1 MEVDSMVSIRHRNI
15 ITIAVL
21 AWLVLLPI
29 LGGTIG
35 AYNPSQSKDYLAAA
49 PTIDSPPD
57 ITFENGSMGV
67 SIEWHPVDPNPKN
80 YTITR
85 NGTIHSEML
94 WYGFEIIV
102 SLNHLYFDGL
112 LDEPSEIP
120 AVLEYTCTVFN
131 ENNESV
137 SDTVLVNV
145 IWDELAPIIE
155 QPADIEYEEGS
166 FGHGILWNITESN
179 PDYYNITRTSS
190 NPASNNTV
198 IERGNWLLPDIS
210 ISVDDLN
217 ATHWYMYHLFVND
230 TFGRNATSSV
240 NVTVVAD
247 LTDPVVIGHGNLSF
261 EFGEAGREIRWHVYD
276 SNPLNY
282 TVNVTIINEDTGYG
296 NSSDPLMHSPQD
308 VVVTSWTLAN
318 PEGDNVTYSLD
329 NVFLGNY
336 TFKITLFDDFGRN
349 ATHSLNVTVYRD
361 IRVPTIDSPASF
373 SYEEGYTGYSLEW
386 SAEDN
391 NPLSYNLTR
400 DGELVLEGIWR
411 GENISI
417 GVDGL
422 SVGAHQFEIT
432 FTDFFNQSSSA
443 IVTVT
448 VLADAVAPIV
458 DHVQMFQAYSTPS
471 QNNISVQAYAWDLNG
486 IVSIKVEWYTTNESS
501 IEETDLIL
509 FGNDLY
515 EAHLGRF
522 QHADVIH
529 YRVMAKDN
537 SSVQN
542 EFSTDWM
549 ELEVTPLTEEGL
561 PLPVTVIIAV
571 LGGLSTLVV
580 IALYFRTRTR

>member
-1 MEVDSMVSIRHRNI
+1 MEVDPMISIRHRNT

-35 AYNPSQSKDYLAAA
+35 AYNHSQSKDYLAAA
-49 PTIDSPPD
+49 PTIDNPPD
-57 ITFENGSMGV
+57 ITFENGSLGV
-67 SIEWHPVDPNPKN
+67 SIEWHPVDANPKN

-85 NGTIHSEML
+85 NGTVHSEQL
-94 WYGFEIIV
+94 WYGFEIV
-102 SLNHLYFDGL
+102 LSLNHLYSDGL
-112 LDEPSEIP
+112 VDETGEIP
-120 AVLEYTCTVFN
+120 AVHVYTCTVFN

-137 SDTVLVNV
+137 SDTVLVYV
-145 IWDELAPIIE
+145 IWDESAPIIQ

-190 NPASNNTV
+190 DSASNNTV
-198 IERGNWLLPDIS
+198 IDEGIWLFPDIS
-210 ISVDDLN
+210 ISVDNLN

-240 NVTVVAD
+240 NVTVVPD
-247 LTDPVVIGHGNLSF
+247 LTDPVVTGHGDLSF
-261 EFGEAGREIRWHVYD
+261 EFGEAGREISWYVYD
-276 SNPLNY
+276 SNPQNY
-282 TVNVTIINEDTGYG
+282 TVNVTIVDEDTAYG
-296 NSSDPLMHSPQD
+296 NSSDPLLHSPQD
-308 VVVTSWTLAN
+308 VVEASWTLAN

-336 TFKITLFDDFGRN
+336 TFRITLFDDFGRN
-349 ATHSLNVTVYRD
+349 ATHSLNVTIYKDVRG
-361 IRVPTIDSPASF
+361 PTIDSPASF
-373 SYEEGYTGYSLEW
+373 SYEEGHTGYSLEW
-386 SAEDN
+386 SAEDT

-400 DGELVLEGIWR
+400 NGELVLEGNWR

-422 SVGAHQFEIT
+422 SVGAHQYEVT

-458 DHVQMFQAYSTPS
+458 DHVQIIQAYSTAT

-486 IVSIKVEWYTTNESS
+486 ILNVTVEWYTTDESS
-501 IEETDLIL
+501 IEVIDLTL

-522 QHADVIH
+522 QHSDLIH
-529 YRVMAKDN
+529 YRVTAKDN

-542 EFSTDWM
+542 EFATEWK
-549 ELEVTPLTEEGL
+549 EFEVTQIAEEGL
-561 PLPVTVIIAV
+561 PLLVTVLVAV
-571 LGGLSTLVV
+571 LGGLSSLVV
-580 IALYFRTRTR
+580 AVLYFRTRTK

>member
-1 MEVDSMVSIRHRNI
+1 MVSFRQRNT

-35 AYNPSQSKDYLAAA
+35 AHNPSQLKDYLAAA

-57 ITFENGSMGV
+57 ITFENGTMGV

-94 WYGFEIIV
+94 WYGFEISV
-102 SLNHLYFDGL
+102 SLNHLYSDGL

-120 AVLEYTCTVFN
+120 AVHEFTCTVFN
-131 ENNESV
+131 DNNESV
-137 SDTVLVNV
+137 SDTVLVYV

-155 QPADIEYEEGS
+155 QPEDIEYEEGS

-179 PDYYNITRTSS
+179 PDYYNITMTSS

-198 IERGNWLLPDIS
+198 IDSGDWLFPDIS
-210 ISVDDLN
+210 ISVDGLN

-240 NVTVVAD
+240 NVTVVPD
-247 LTDPVVIGHGNLSF
+247 LTDPVVTGHGNLAF
-261 EFGEAGREIRWHVYD
+261 EFGEVGREISWYVYD
-276 SNPLNY
+276 SNPQNY
-282 TVNVTIINEDTGYG
+282 TVNVTVIDIDTSYG

-308 VVVTSWTLAN
+308 IVETSWTLAN
-318 PEGDNVTYSLD
+318 PEGDNITYSLD
-329 NVFLGNY
+329 NVHLGNY
-336 TFKITLFDDFGRN
+336 TFKIALFDKYGRN
-349 ATHSLNVTVYRD
+349 ATHTLNLTIYKD
-361 IRVPTIDSPASF
+361 IRAPMINSPASF
-373 SYEEGYTGYSLEW
+373 SYEEGHTGYSLEW

-400 DGELVLEGIWR
+400 NGELILEGTWK

-422 SVGAHQFEIT
+422 SVGAHQYEIT
-432 FTDFFNQSSSA
+432 FTDFFNQSSSSF
-443 IVTVT
+443 VTVT

-458 DHVQMFQAYSTPS
+458 ENVRIVQAYSTPS
-471 QNNISVQAYAWDLNG
+471 QNNITVQAYAWDLNG
-486 IVSIKVEWYTTNESS
+486 ILNVKVEWYTTDEASTEAMNFT
-501 IEETDLIL
+501 I
-509 FGNDLY
+509 FGNDFY
-515 EAHLGRF
+515 EARLGRF

-529 YRVMAKDN
+529 YRVTAKDN

-542 EFSTDWM
+542 TFATEWREF
-549 ELEVTPLTEEGL
+549 EVTPLTEERL
-561 PLPVTVIIAV
+561 PLPVTLIIAI

-580 IALYFRTRTR
+580 VTLYFRAQTR